1 MSRRLLNRALL
12 ALLVLGAGAAV
23 WWALRPQPVEVDVAT
38 IASGPFEVL
47 VEEDGVTRIRDVYT
61 VSAPVGGALQR
72 TPRRVGD
79 EVRANETILAV
90 IEPSAPGFLDLRS
103 ERVGEAAL
111 EAARAAVSLAE
122 AQLRQTQ
129 AEQTFAEA
137 DLARAM
143 ELSRRE
149 AISARSLDQ
158 ARLAAQTAA
167 TAVAS
172 AEAALEVRRRELA
185 SAEATLIQPGVVAQT
200 GASCCVN
207 VLSPVD
213 GRVLRVHVDSA
224 QVVPAGAPLIEVGDP
239 RDLEVVVDL
248 LSRDAVRVAPG
259 AEARIEG
266 WGGEESLAARVA
278 RVEPTAVTK
287 VSALG
292 IEEQRVRAVLA
303 FEGERADSGRL
314 GHNFRVV
321 ARIVAWRGDDVV
333 AVPIGALFRH
343 GEAWAVFVVE
353 DGRARLRRVEIGE
366 RNNRDAQVLTGL
378 SAGDRIVLHPGD
390 AVVEGAPLADR
401 RGATSD

>member
-12 ALLVLGAGAAV
+12 GLFVLGAGAAI

-38 IASGPFEVL
+38 IAAGPFEVL
-47 VEEDGVTRIRDVYT
+47 VEEDGVTRIRDVFT
-61 VSAPVGGALQR
+61 VSAPVAGALQR
-72 TPRRVGD
+72 PPRRVGD
-79 EVRANETILAV
+79 EVRADETILAV

-111 EAARAAVSLAE
+111 EAARAAVSLGE
-122 AQLRQTQ
+122 AQLRQAQ
-129 AEQTFAEA
+129 AEQAFAES
-137 DLARAM
+137 DLARAI

-185 SAEATLIQPGVVAQT
+185 SAQATLIQPGAVTRTA
-200 GASCCVN
+200 ASCCIN
-207 VLSPVD
+207 VRSPVD

-224 QVVPAGAPLIEVGDP
+224 QVVPAGAPLVEVGDP
-239 RDLEVVVDL
+239 GDLEVVVDL

-266 WGGEESLAARVA
+266 WGGEASLAARVA
-278 RVEPTAVTK
+278 RMEPTAVTK

-303 FEGERADSGRL
+303 FEGDRADGGRL

-321 ARIVAWRGDDVV
+321 TRIVAWRGDDIV
-333 AVPIGALFRH
+333 AVPLGALFRR
-343 GEAWAVFVVE
+343 GDSWAAFVVE

-366 RNNRDAQVLTGL
+366 RNNQRAQVLAGL
-378 SAGDRIVLHPGD
+378 AAGDRIVLHPGD
-390 AVVEGAPLADR
+390 GVADGVPVAE
-401 RGATSD
+401 RGETSRD